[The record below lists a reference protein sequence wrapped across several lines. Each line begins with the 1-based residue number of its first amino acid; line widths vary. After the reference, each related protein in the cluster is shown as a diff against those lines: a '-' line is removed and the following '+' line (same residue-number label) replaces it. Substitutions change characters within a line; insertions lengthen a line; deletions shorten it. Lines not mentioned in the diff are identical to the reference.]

1 MSMNSLQIRVCLVGF
16 IFLVITTLHA
26 LHRPV
31 FYSDSLI
38 RSYIAIVLC
47 FGASFWLAGRKST
60 K

>member
-1 MSMNSLQIRVCLVGF
+1 MNSSQIRVCLVGV

-31 FYSDSLI
+31 FYSDLLI